1 MTARIGAM
9 PVAEVFVCMWITIC
23 FHVVEAG
30 LTCQIWR
37 LLGLITLLVGWEET
51 RRARTSGEQRMEIR
65 GKEEKPLKDVDDK
78 PCDYQLHT
86 PM

>member
-9 PVAEVFVCMWITIC
+9 PEAEVFVCMWISIC

-37 LLGLITLLVGWEET
+37 LLELITLLVGWEEKSYSKNFW
-51 RRARTSGEQRMEIR
+51 RTEDG
-65 GKEEKPLKDVDDK
+65 DK
-78 PCDYQLHT
+78 RKGRETAEGCGW
-86 PM
+86 